1 MQNVLLSIVF
11 LSLSLISYAQRR
23 QKDRNEN
30 NPITNFFEAGDF
42 TLSKGLFN
50 AYEQDNRW
58 YFEIPDSLLNREIM
72 AITRFT
78 KTAAGS
84 YSYGGEEVNSQVV
97 KWVKHKENTLFLKS
111 ITYVT
116 TSSDSTKPIYKAV
129 NNSNADPIIGAFE
142 IKVDNSSMSYLIDVT
157 DYFNSENLTF
167 SLHPMFKETFKLNSL
182 QADKSYIN
190 TIKSFP
196 INTEVKTV
204 KTYDAISYSLTDPGT
219 PIPAGSYSGFV
230 TLEFNTSFLL
240 LPKNPMKVRYF
251 DQRVGYYANEL
262 VAFENDS
269 HEATSKTFAV
279 RWRLEPKNEA
289 DAKKQKQGELIEP
302 LKPIVYYIDPA
313 APEKWRPYLK
323 AGIDDWNKA
332 FEKAGWKNAIRG
344 EYWPE
349 NDSTMS
355 LEDARFSVVRYFAS
369 DIENAYGPNIHDPR
383 SGEILESHIGWYH
396 NVMRLLH
403 DWYLIQASM
412 SDERARSRTFDD
424 ELMGQLIRFV
434 SSHEVGHT
442 LGLRHNMGASYATP
456 VEKLRDPEWC
466 KQFGHTSSIM
476 DYARFNY
483 VAQPEDSVKDLFPRI
498 GDYDDWAIY
507 WGYRYFSN
515 ESSAEEERDSLHVIT
530 SKKVLNPRLQFGTE
544 ISPYDP
550 RYQTEDLG
558 DNAMIASTYGIKNL
572 QRILPNLITW
582 SYKPGENYAE
592 LDQLYQEVINQ
603 FIRYSFHVMAN
614 IGGVY
619 DTPKTYDM
627 VGKVYEP
634 VSKQTQIEA
643 LNFIDKNIFNTP
655 TWLLNRDITDRIKPE
670 TGVDLILRIHQTT
683 LNNLLSPDKLYFII
697 ENSTR
702 SKDQLSLL
710 GYFNS
715 LNGSIFSELTGTQS
729 IDIYRRTLQKAYLE
743 KLGELLYPKEDHYV
757 ITLPADAGSGYNMRY
772 KKINLSLTDVPSNIR
787 GQLDDIRLLIKKKL
801 LSPVDQET
809 KNHLIDLS
817 LRIDTLLDQQK

>member
-1 MQNVLLSIVF
+1 MKKF
-11 LSLSLISYAQRR
+11 LLSLILLTTTYLSFAQRR
-23 QKDRNEN
+23 QKTTEDI
-30 NPITNFFEAGDF
+30 NPIEHFFETG
-42 TLSKGLFN
+42 TYTVSKGLFN
-50 AYEQDNRW
+50 AYEENNRW

-72 AITRFT
+72 AITRYI

-84 YSYGGEEVNSQVV
+84 YTYGGEEVNSQVV
-97 KWVKHKENTLFLKS
+97 KWVKYKDNTLFLKS

-129 NNSNADPIIGAFE
+129 NNSNSDPIIGAFE
-142 IKVDNSSMSYLIDVT
+142 IKFDNESTSYLIDVT

-167 SLHPMFKETFKLNSL
+167 SLHPMSKEAFKLNSL
-182 QADKSYIN
+182 QPDKSYIN
-190 TIKSFP
+190 SIKSFP

-204 KTYDAISYSLTDPGT
+204 KTYDATSYSSTDPGT

-240 LPKNPMKVRYF
+240 LPKEPMKVRYF
-251 DQRVGYYANEL
+251 DHRVGYYANEL
-262 VAFENDS
+262 VAFENES
-269 HEATSKTFAV
+269 HEASSKIFAV
-279 RWRLEPKNEA
+279 RWRLEPKDDA
-289 DAKKQKQGELIEP
+289 DAKRQKAGELIEP

-313 APEKWRPYLK
+313 TPEKWRPYLK

-355 LEDARFSVVRYFAS
+355 LEDARYSVVRYFAS

-412 SDERARSRTFDD
+412 SDPRARSREFDD

-442 LGLRHNMGASYATP
+442 LGLRHNMGASFATP
-456 VEKLRDPEWC
+456 VEKLRDPAWC
-466 KQFGHTSSIM
+466 KQYGHTSSIM

-498 GDYDDWAIY
+498 GDYDEWAIY
-507 WGYRYFSN
+507 WGYRYFSD
-515 ESSAEEERDSLHVIT
+515 EDSAEEERDSLHLIT

-558 DNAMIASTYGIKNL
+558 DNAMTASTYGIRNL
-572 QRILPNLITW
+572 QRILPNLISW
-582 SYKPGENYAE
+582 SYKSGENYAE

-603 FIRYSFHVMAN
+603 FIRYTFHVMTN

-627 VGKVYEP
+627 AGKVFEP
-634 VSKQTQIEA
+634 VSKQTQLEA
-643 LNFIDKNIFNTP
+643 LNFIDKQVFNTP
-655 TWLLNRDITDRIKPE
+655 TWLLNKDITDRIKPE
-670 TGVDLILRIHQTT
+670 TGVDLMLRIQQTT
-683 LNNLLSPDKLYFII
+683 INNLLSPDKLYFII

-702 SKDQLSLL
+702 SRDQLSLVN
-710 GYFNS
+710 YFNT
-715 LNGSIFSELTGTQS
+715 LKGSIFSELSGSQN
-729 IDIYRRTLQKAYLE
+729 IDIHRRSLQKVYLE
-743 KLGELLYPKEDHYV
+743 KLGDLLYPKEDQYV

-772 KKINLSLTDVPSNIR
+772 KKINLSLTDVPSSIR
-787 GQLDDIRLLIKKKL
+787 GQLEDIRVLAKKKL
-801 LSPVDQET
+801 LTTVDQET
-809 KNHLIDLS
+809 KNHLIDLTI
-817 LRIDTLLDQQK
+817 RINNLLDPKH